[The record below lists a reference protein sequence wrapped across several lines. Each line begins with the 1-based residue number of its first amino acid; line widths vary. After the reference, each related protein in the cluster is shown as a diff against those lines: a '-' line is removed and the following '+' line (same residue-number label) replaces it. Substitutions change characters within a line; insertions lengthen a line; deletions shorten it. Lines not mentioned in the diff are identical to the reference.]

1 MMRSIGPK
9 PTAID
14 MVNYYMIMGPQ
25 HRRELVAEL
34 ERQAPVDEDARVA
47 LQRIREQ
54 WPT

>member
-1 MMRSIGPK
+1 MTSSK

-34 ERQAPVDEDARVA
+34 ERKAPVDEDARVA